1 MWVRVTCP
9 NGHRLKIESKHLG
22 RQNKCPVC
30 GAAVSMWIQ
39 VVCPKGH
46 SLKVQSKY
54 VGKAGRCPECK
65 SLVRVPDLTEM
76 IAMDTLAADGQEAAV
91 AIPVHEEEQHIP
103 DSPSVIASTSTATA
117 VRLCPSCRNKI
128 PVTYR
133 TCPICNRYIGDRE
146 QQAEALHTKS
156 ANCPECD
163 ATSFPGDE
171 YCRNCGMP
179 LK

>member
-9 NGHRLKIESKHLG
+9 NGHRLKIATKHLG

-30 GAAVSMWIQ
+30 DSMVSMWIQ
-39 VVCPKGH
+39 VVCPNGH

-54 VGKAGRCPECK
+54 AGKHGTCPECK
-65 SLVRVPDLTEM
+65 LPVRVPDMTEL
-76 IAMDTLAADGQEAAV
+76 IAMDTLKDEEGPSP
-91 AIPVHEEEQHIP
+91 IPVHQEEMHMP
-103 DSPSVIASTSTATA
+103 DSPSIVASMSTTMA
-117 VRLCPSCRNKI
+117 VRVCPACRSKI
-128 PVTYR
+128 PTSYR
-133 TCPICNRYIGDRE
+133 TCPVCNRYIGDHE

-156 ANCPECD
+156 PNCPECD

-171 YCRNCGMP
+171 FCRNCGMP